1 MMDTESVNMIE
12 ALNSFLGI
20 NMYIFSSYWYVI
32 LIGAVL
38 AYLIGSVNTSI
49 IVTRIVAHKDI
60 RTMGSGNAGF
70 TNVLRTV
77 GKIPAI
83 ITFVGDFLKGVISAL
98 IAYLLIMLFIPE
110 AGVFSPQANTF
121 LINYLVYLITAF
133 CIVGHT
139 YPIFYGFRGGKGVVT
154 TAAFMLMTDW
164 RTLAVALGI
173 FAVVFLLTKTISKC
187 ALVNAACFPIST
199 FMFSYF
205 VDTPQFT
212 STAGGLYLTILK
224 TSVSLIIAILVIYRH
239 KDNIKRILNGTEKK
253 ITSSKS

>member
-1 MMDTESVNMIE
+1 MMGTEMNMAEGFGGFFYI
-12 ALNSFLGI
+12 LGS
-20 NMYIFSSYWYVI
+20 IFSQYWYVI
-32 LIGAVL
+32 LIGAVA
-38 AYLIGSVNTSI
+38 AYLIGSINTSI
-49 IVTRIVAHKDI
+49 IVTKMVNHKDI

-70 TNVLRTV
+70 TNVLRSV
-77 GKIPAI
+77 GKVPAI

-98 IAYLLIMLFIPE
+98 IAHLLIALFIPN
-110 AGVFSPQANTF
+110 ADWFLRSWIVYIITF
-121 LINYLVYLITAF
+121 F

-199 FMFSYF
+199 FLFSYF
-205 VDTPQFT
+205 IDTPNYVPT
-212 STAGGLYLTILK
+212 EAGLYLTIFK
-224 TSVSLIIAILVIYRH
+224 TFIALITAILVIYRH

-253 ITSSKS
+253 ITASK